1 MVETIG
7 ITYAGDI
14 KGWPKDSRAEV
25 IVSEFAATKRDET
38 WTDFQWAEIR
48 CVSLSCPPRREFIAH
63 RRPSGG
69 VHGGSKSSESHDH
82 VTVRYTTITGDKY
95 DAHIA
100 VNGYTID
107 YAKSKLWKK

>member
-48 CVSLSCPPRREFIAH
+48 
-63 RRPSGG
+63 GG